1 MHSILVLVIS
11 ANHTE
16 VRVLQSILREQSEGE
31 VAIVGSADRGED
43 ALSRSLAL
51 RPQVILVNLDRTED
65 GALEIVSR
73 LCGLVLEAGIVALI
87 PTAGSVYEEM
97 ARAAGADAVV
107 ARSDVAMSPGWSTG
121 RQPCSPSST
130 TGLARLE
137 PSACRVAHIYQRVVQ
152 SRTVGGSRTRRLYRP
167 YRLVWGRIRTCDSLV
182 P

>member
-31 VAIVGSADRGED
+31 VAIVGSADRGEE
-43 ALSRSLAL
+43 ALSQSLAL

-73 LCGLVLEAGIVALI
+73 LRGLVLEAGIVALI

-107 ARSDVAMSPGWSTG
+107 APAVEVRLLLRRMASPPSCRTPS
-121 RQPCSPSST
+121 RPSPP
-130 TGLARLE
+130 ARLW
-137 PSACRVAHIYQRVVQ
+137 V
-152 SRTVGGSRTRRLYRP
+152 
-167 YRLVWGRIRTCDSLV
+167 
-182 P
+182 

>member
-16 VRVLQSILREQSEGE
+16 VRILQSILREQSEGE

-51 RPQVILVNLDRTED
+51 RPQVILVNLDRAED
-65 GALEIVSR
+65 EALEIIPR

-87 PTAGSVYEEM
+87 PPAGSVYEEM
-97 ARAAGADAVV
+97 ARVAGADAVV
-107 ARSDVAMSPGWSTG
+107 ARTDVA
-121 RQPCSPSST
+121 
-130 TGLARLE
+130 TGLMPAVRRAAR
-137 PSACRVAHIYQRVVQ
+137 SAQ
-152 SRTVGGSRTRRLYRP
+152 SRRRLVDQGAP
-167 YRLVWGRIRTCDSLV
+167 EQA

>member
-31 VAIVGSADRGED
+31 VAIVGSADRGEE

-65 GALEIVSR
+65 GALEIISR
-73 LCGLVLEAGIVALI
+73 LRGLVLEAGIVALI

-97 ARAAGADAVV
+97 ACAAGADAVV
-107 ARSDVAMSPGWSTG
+107 ARTDVA
-121 RQPCSPSST
+121 
-130 TGLARLE
+130 TGLMPAVRRAAR
-137 PSACRVAHIYQRVVQ
+137 SAQ
-152 SRTVGGSRTRRLYRP
+152 SRRRLVDQGAP
-167 YRLVWGRIRTCDSLV
+167 EQV